1 MEKKHKMIGQG
12 KKCAESETFKERQ
25 EKITQL
31 NLTKHISKQSKI
43 YVVTKFNKREMR
55 ISY

>member
-25 EKITQL
+25 EKIL
-31 NLTKHISKQSKI
+31 IN
-43 YVVTKFNKREMR
+43 
-55 ISY
+55 